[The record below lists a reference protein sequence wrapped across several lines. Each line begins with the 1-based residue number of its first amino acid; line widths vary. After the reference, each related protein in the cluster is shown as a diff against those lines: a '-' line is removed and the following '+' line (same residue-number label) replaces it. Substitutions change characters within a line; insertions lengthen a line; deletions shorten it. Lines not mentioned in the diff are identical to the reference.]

1 MGKIFRTQKLDDSA
15 SIGIGALIVFIAI
28 VLVAGIA
35 ASVLIQASV
44 TVESQSKSTGR
55 ETISEVSTSIS
66 IFSVEGYAASGA
78 DISKLAIMIRPRAGA
93 EEIDLTTTYLELSD
107 TTKKVILN
115 YSTSYY
121 SKPDGLNDIFSANVF
136 PDDDYGYGSDFNT
149 DGTQFG
155 ILVFEDYDSSI
166 TRTKPVINRGDKVY
180 LCINATGVFNNIA
193 ENSDVWG
200 MIVPEQGYGGIIEFR
215 TPYTY
220 IDSVMELLWDM

>member
-1 MGKIFRTQKLDDSA
+1 M
-15 SIGIGALIVFIAI
+15 
-28 VLVAGIA
+28 
-35 ASVLIQASV
+35 
-44 TVESQSKSTGR
+44 
-55 ETISEVSTSIS
+55 
-66 IFSVEGYAASGA
+66 
-78 DISKLAIMIRPRAGA
+78 
-93 EEIDLTTTYLELSD
+93 SD
-107 TTKKVILN
+107 TNKKVILN

-136 PDDDYGYGSDFNT
+136 PDDNYAYGNDFNT